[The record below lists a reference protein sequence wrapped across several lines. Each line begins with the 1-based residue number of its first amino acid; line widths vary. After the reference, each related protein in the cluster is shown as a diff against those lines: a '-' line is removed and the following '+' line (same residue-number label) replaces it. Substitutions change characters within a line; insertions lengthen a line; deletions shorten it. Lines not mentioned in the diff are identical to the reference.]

1 MSDNV
6 AVVIASVGA
15 GLIITLLIIAIII
28 IVDPKISFT
37 YKRKEKYLKN
47 KEKQIIEQL
56 EFEKDVYV
64 RKVIIDKKL
73 YGYVFFTKIYA
84 WQGKVYPQI
93 FETLDELV
101 DFVKKLEKKGK
112 KQWKDL

>member
-1 MSDNV
+1 MDV
-6 AVVIASVGA
+6 FY
-15 GLIITLLIIAIII
+15 IICVT
-28 IVDPKISFT
+28 IVSTILVLFIVCFIVNDFFEQRDFT
-37 YKRKEKYLKN
+37 SKRKEKYLKN

-112 KQWKDL
+112 K